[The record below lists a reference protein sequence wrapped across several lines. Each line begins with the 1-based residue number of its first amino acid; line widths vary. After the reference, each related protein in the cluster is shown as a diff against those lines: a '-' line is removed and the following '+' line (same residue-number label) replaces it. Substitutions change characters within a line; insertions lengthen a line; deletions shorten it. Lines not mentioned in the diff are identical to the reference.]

1 MNNLDGFLV
10 IDKNPGMS
18 SYDIIR
24 RLKRLH
30 RFKKIGY
37 IGTLDRNAT
46 GVLPVAMDEG
56 VKLIPFLED
65 VEKVYE
71 ADFLLGMTTDT
82 YDVEGKILSETVVEP
97 FEFPVIDNA
106 LKPFL
111 GKITQQ
117 IPMYSSKKL
126 NRKPLYKY
134 AREGIEVE
142 PQTKEVEIFQIR
154 ITDYTHPHIRL
165 EITCSKGTYIRAVA
179 NDLGRTLECGA
190 TLFSLKRTRHG
201 EFTET
206 MSVNIDSFKTEQDLL
221 NYTISLDKVPGS
233 MPAFVVEVALERF
246 LRQGMPIPLL
256 GEGKD
261 WRQGTLIRL
270 FSKKGLMIGIG
281 MVDAA
286 SRTVK
291 VKRLINM

>member
-97 FEFPVIDNA
+97 FEFSVIDNA

-154 ITDYTHPHIRL
+154 INLH
-165 EITCSKGTYIRAVA
+165 
-179 NDLGRTLECGA
+179 NN
-190 TLFSLKRTRHG
+190 LFSRHVIPPDG
-201 EFTET
+201 
-206 MSVNIDSFKTEQDLL
+206 SAPKSF
-221 NYTISLDKVPGS
+221 
-233 MPAFVVEVALERF
+233 
-246 LRQGMPIPLL
+246 
-256 GEGKD
+256 
-261 WRQGTLIRL
+261 
-270 FSKKGLMIGIG
+270 
-281 MVDAA
+281 
-286 SRTVK
+286 
-291 VKRLINM
+291 